1 MVLQGTPAK
10 LKRDDEYLPYLSE
23 DTRYHTRLTRF
34 SIQGKTNKERGE
46 RVK

>member
-23 DTRYHTRLTRF
+23 DTRYHTIGLPDFRF
-34 SIQGKTNKERGE
+34 KEKQTKKEVRG
-46 RVK
+46 